1 MPIPIPEPGVLELQ
15 RAVSRSI
22 AGNIT
27 GLPESSRSKDVVSKS
42 TRSYAN
48 WDPLY
53 PSERLD
59 WYDEYIARHAKLST
73 SWLEQPNDGM
83 NDAAARRE
91 IRGLAFQNDGQKN
104 VIAPLDDGSVCV
116 WNIGPSH
123 GLRTSRSGRIIAR
136 SKPELLWAR
145 GPGSSIEKDPS
156 SCNLTVTSPSTV
168 ECVSIDPTRNCAY
181 FAIEQGLNEVDLTTL
196 QLVSHREFDS
206 PIVALSEISPGV
218 PLTVAT
224 YPSLQIHDSRVKH
237 HNLSNSVLSEGLENP
252 SVFDS
257 ISNLSQRVY
266 QALNFQKSRYG
277 PHQGPLAVVHLPDS
291 NGLHDALNGAIYA
304 AGRDPSISV
313 YDRRVPSKLSRYIH
327 SGAHLSSLA
336 VISPLVQDPVASS
349 AGDPQY
355 KIVACGEYK
364 GKGSLELYNPCHLTN
379 LSSKA
384 KASMHFKNRSSASSS
399 KLLSVIQHGARILF
413 SDGNG
418 KLKWVERDG
427 STLVRHWNINQ
438 HHQPQSDDR
447 GGIFASSSRSEEDDV
462 ARKLLRT
469 GDASCSVDPVLF
481 WTGEKIGLVGFRLEP
496 WFGKDEG
503 GSKGKGK
510 GEGEGEEEGGDEEDD
525 EGADLEAKAEIYR
538 ARMRR
543 ALERQADEVRFVS
556 GLGLG
561 G

>member
-1 MPIPIPEPGVLELQ
+1 MELQ

-27 GLPESSRSKDVVSKS
+27 GLPESSRSKEVVSKS

-53 PSERLD
+53 RSEKVD
-59 WYDEYIARHAKLST
+59 WYAEYIARHATLST
-73 SWLEQPNDGM
+73 SWLEQPNDGT

-91 IRGLAFQNDGQKN
+91 IRGLAFKNDGQKN

-116 WNIGPSH
+116 WDMGPSH
-123 GLRTSRSGRIIAR
+123 GLRTSRGGQIIAR
-136 SKPELLWAR
+136 SKPELLSAR
-145 GPGSSIEKDPS
+145 GPGSCDGKNPS
-156 SCNLTVTSPSTV
+156 SCNLNVTNPSTV
-168 ECVSIDPTRNCAY
+168 ECVSIDHTRNFAY
-181 FAIEQGLNEVDLTTL
+181 FAIKQGLNEVDLTTL
-196 QLVSHREFDS
+196 QLVSHRVYDY

-224 YPSLQIHDSRVKH
+224 NPAIQIHDSREH
-237 HNLSNSVLSEGLENP
+237 HKPSSSVLSESLENP

-257 ISNLSQRVY
+257 TSHLSQRVY
-266 QALNFQKSRYG
+266 RALNYEKSRYR

-291 NGLHDALNGAIYA
+291 NGLHDAQNGAIYA
-304 AGRDPSISV
+304 AGRDPSILV
-313 YDRRVPSKLSRYIH
+313 YDRRVPFKLSQHIH
-327 SGAHLSSLA
+327 SGAHLSSLT
-336 VISPLVQDPVASS
+336 INSPFVQDPVASL

-364 GKGSLELYNPCHLTN
+364 GKGSLELYNPCHLTK

-384 KASMHFKNRSSASSS
+384 KASMQFRNRSSASSS
-399 KLLSVIQHGARILF
+399 KLLSVIQHGTRILF

-438 HHQPQSDDR
+438 HHQAQNDDR
-447 GGIFASSSRSEEDDV
+447 GGIFASSSRSEEDVV

-469 GDASCSVDPVLF
+469 GDASCSDDPVLF
-481 WTGEKIGLVGFRLEP
+481 WTGERIGLVGFRPEP

-503 GSKGKGK
+503 EKEGKREGK
-510 GEGEGEEEGGDEEDD
+510 DEEDEEDD

-538 ARMRR
+538 RRMRR
-543 ALERQADEVRFVS
+543 ALERQADEVRFVN